1 MRELEESLAHEGDR
15 GQTGEE
21 VKEHDKKNKKL
32 FTWHTDMKINK
43 VVDDKRVRHDR
54 ECLARQISTQVLP
67 DAG

>member
-1 MRELEESLAHEGDR
+1 MKELEESLAHEGDR

-54 ECLARQISTQVLP
+54 
-67 DAG
+67 